1 MDIEHLRAGA
11 SQDVLDVM
19 NEVEIDES
27 GWLWKQ
33 KRAYE
38 KSIRD
43 PDDVYFEVREREEE
57 CRQQRLPSL
66 IGILRRHF
74 TREEARAMDRDAE
87 PEETPELPCK
97 PKISRRKTK
106 H

>member
-1 MDIEHLRAGA
+1 MRSPLFLNRVPHSRAGA

-27 GWLWKQ
+27 SWLWKQ

-43 PDDVYFEVREREEE
+43 RDDVYFEVGQREEE
-57 CRQQRLPSL
+57 
-66 IGILRRHF
+66 RR
-74 TREEARAMDRDAE
+74 
-87 PEETPELPCK
+87 
-97 PKISRRKTK
+97 
-106 H
+106 